1 LAFVSILSI
10 IILIKIYIDYNNIN
24 SKALI
29 EEEEEETLNK
39 KELSVDKNIEN
50 TDVKINLK

>member
-29 EEEEEETLNK
+29 EEEEETLNK

>member
-29 EEEEEETLNK
+29 EEEEETLNK
-39 KELSVDKNIEN
+39 KSYLWI
-50 TDVKINLK
+50 KILKIQM